1 MPQRPGQPAVYNVTN
16 RSCCLEWMA
25 PNFEGGSPVIRY
37 EIEMQ
42 AAGMRAARMRAAGMR
57 WTECKSVSGD
67 KMSTKVDDLT
77 EKGSY
82 RFRVRAVNHAGTG
95 EYSLESED
103 VKATGKNILNDT
115 SNATDRVFAVTP
127 KPLEILKRNLQGC

>member
-1 MPQRPGQPAVYNVTN
+1 
-16 RSCCLEWMA
+16 MA